1 MEIQR
6 YQNFVQANA
15 ESIWSKAAC
24 TLGVSVSVGEPVTAL
39 PVFGTS
45 WFMPCGTVP
54 GGWTAAAQ
62 TSALDV
68 LVIQQQLACA
78 GKEGASRTAE
88 KRDQYGV
95 AQGVRS
101 PDRGLPQY
109 FLGDKTVRQS
119 RELE

>member
-6 YQNFVQANA
+6 YKNFVQANA

-24 TLGVSVSVGEPVTAL
+24 TLGASAGVGETRAAL

-54 GGWTAAAQ
+54 GGWSAAAQ

-68 LVIQQQLACA
+68 LVVQRQLACA
-78 GKEGASRTAE
+78 DKEGADHTAE

-95 AQGVRS
+95 GQGVRS

-109 FLGDKTVRQS
+109 FLDNKSVRQA

>member
-6 YQNFVQANA
+6 YKNFVQANA

-24 TLGVSVSVGEPVTAL
+24 TLGASVSVGEPLTAL

-45 WFMPCGTVP
+45 WCMPCGTVP
-54 GGWTAAAQ
+54 GGWTAPAQ

-68 LVIQQQLACA
+68 LVVQQQLACMD
-78 GKEGASRTAE
+78 KEGAGHTAE

-95 AQGVRS
+95 GKGVRS
-101 PDRGLPQY
+101 PDHGLPQY
-109 FLGDKTVRQS
+109 FLADKTVSQPRK
-119 RELE
+119 LE